1 LDSAKLSYPG
11 SYSGISKDR
20 YPRHVGRNLFE
31 KFEPFRTLP
40 YSNKTKP
47 VALPPGR
54 AKLSTKPA
62 PTGSTAC
69 ANTIGTVWV
78 TACSAATVWLAVA
91 RITSGVSAKFSREFT
106 IKRSFASRPADFN
119 PHVLTFG
126 PTQFLQSLPDR
137 RYASQSLR
145 IIRSCT
151 HEHTDSR
158 NLPALLRP
166 GGNRPY
172 DRRAAEK
179 CDELAPSH
187 SPPRD

>member
-62 PTGSTAC
+62 PKKAMSALPPIADISTSEVIMALPLGRLTRERPESEDTMLKTTLC
-69 ANTIGTVWV
+69 EVLGIEVPIILAAMGGTASSGEFAAAVYPIKEGWAV
-78 TACSAATVWLAVA
+78 SGRSSAPL
-91 RITSGVSAKFSREFT
+91 
-106 IKRSFASRPADFN
+106 
-119 PHVLTFG
+119 
-126 PTQFLQSLPDR
+126 LQSR
-137 RYASQSLR
+137 ATS
-145 IIRSCT
+145 T
-151 HEHTDSR
+151 SR
-158 NLPALLRP
+158 
-166 GGNRPY
+166 GN
-172 DRRAAEK
+172 
-179 CDELAPSH
+179 
-187 SPPRD
+187 